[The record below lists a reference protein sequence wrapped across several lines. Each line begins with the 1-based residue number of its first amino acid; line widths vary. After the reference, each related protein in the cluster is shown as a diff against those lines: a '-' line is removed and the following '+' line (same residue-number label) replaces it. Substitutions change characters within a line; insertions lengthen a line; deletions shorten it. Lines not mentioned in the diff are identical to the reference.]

1 LRLIRES
8 ENREPLPG
16 WCGIQSGEWS
26 ERGAMKSWYN
36 KNDCEHLSAYH
47 AYYSVPAAAMLWC
60 GVPPNEAQE
69 ELSRIAAHPHIRG
82 VFTHPFIP
90 CFEVRCRIIHD
101 AIEGGALPASRE
113 NGKVTVEHIK
123 PERRHVSR
131 EHLKAWIAKEHPA
144 DKPAFLFDEIERKT
158 HAAISADAFRAL
170 QVDRDAART
179 ELEKAK
185 ARAADTIRDMEAMRG
200 ERDSLRAMVD
210 KASVPGGRSEKTYLN
225 IIGGL
230 LALMLGKS
238 PAGKP
243 QSSFENQGAI
253 ISAMLGHYGHIK
265 GMGDSNLEKIMADAN
280 KTLKDSAISGG

>member
-1 LRLIRES
+1 MKKPW
-8 ENREPLPG
+8 ENDSCDHVQSYYTVYPVPVAAAL
-16 WCGIQSGEWS
+16 WCGIPPGEIQ
-26 ERGAMKSWYN
+26 
-36 KNDCEHLSAYH
+36 EHLDASTQVHRAVY
-47 AYYSVPAAAMLWC
+47 
-60 GVPPNEAQE
+60 
-69 ELSRIAAHPHIRG
+69 RHPYIRCLE
-82 VFTHPFIP
+82 P
-90 CFEVRCRIIHD
+90 RCRAMHE
-101 AIEGGALPASRE
+101 AIEKGALLVSRE
-113 NGKVTVEHIK
+113 NGKSFDGSTEHVAH
-123 PERRHVSR
+123 ERRHVTR
-131 EHLKAWIAKEHPA
+131 QNLKEWIAREFPS

-158 HAAISADAFRAL
+158 HAAINADAFRAL
-170 QVDRDAART
+170 QADRDA
-179 ELEKAK
+179 LK
-185 ARAADTIRDMEAMRG
+185 ARIDKAEEWAKTIIAEKNALLG

-210 KASVPGGRSEKTYLN
+210 KANAPGGRSEKTYLN